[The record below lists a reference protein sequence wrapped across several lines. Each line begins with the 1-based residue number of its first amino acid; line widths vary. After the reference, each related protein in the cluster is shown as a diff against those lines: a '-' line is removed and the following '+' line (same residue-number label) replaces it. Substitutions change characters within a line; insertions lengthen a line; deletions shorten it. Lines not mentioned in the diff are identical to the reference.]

1 MSSHGCKSQGTR
13 GACLGL
19 VCAPSFVGQR
29 ANTRLNPKKT
39 WQNKNLSTRLHQ
51 AANCVQAERCRR
63 CARRAGVVVDLRDDY
78 VGADTA
84 DRGVRVETREKIE
97 KVLHVDPETHI
108 AGCEKQL

>member
-1 MSSHGCKSQGTR
+1 MVRILALSVHPVSSVSVQIPIEPNVAAGQKIIHPIASSSQ
-13 GACLGL
+13 L
-19 VCAPSFVGQR
+19 R
-29 ANTRLNPKKT
+29 A
-39 WQNKNLSTRLHQ
+39 S
-51 AANCVQAERCRR
+51 ERCRR